1 MSWFLIFISSFVPIL
16 LLAVIVLAES
26 HRDSRTK
33 LRLVRVPL
41 HGTERI
47 SLTQR

>member
-1 MSWFLIFISSFVPIL
+1 MSWVLIFISSFVPIL

-26 HRDSRTK
+26 HRDAKTK

-41 HGTERI
+41 RVTERM
-47 SLTQR
+47 S